1 MILAPCFFKM
11 TWIPNLL
18 GVGNG
23 TRSLKLPNAKQ
34 WDFAVTTYLLPLT
47 TLVTFVRFLRLP
59 INTLVCTLLPT
70 YPGKLTLITS
80 LLRPTSC
87 KRNFPLAPVS
97 LKPPFIKYLVRSK
110 LGNAAAI
117 WDSSQVTL
125 TANVESL
132 QTRGARFML
141 ANYHRTASVSPMKA
155 NLSLPLLWFRRRCS
169 RLCLFYKIYHT
180 NLILKETLLEPSHI
194 SSRLDHQFKVG
205 IPHYQTSDYNDSFIP
220 RTWSEGNFLPP
231 SIISIP

>member
-1 MILAPCFFKM
+1 MRLRRHNISPSTYYLSNIRP
-11 TWIPNLL
+11 I
-18 GVGNG
+18 
-23 TRSLKLPNAKQ
+23 
-34 WDFAVTTYLLPLT
+34 FATSY
-47 TLVTFVRFLRLP
+47 
-59 INTLVCTLLPT
+59 NTLVCTLLPT

-117 WDSSQVTL
+117 WDSNQVTL
-125 TANVESL
+125 AANVESL

-155 NLSLPLLWFRRRCS
+155 NLSLPLL
-169 RLCLFYKIYHT
+169 
-180 NLILKETLLEPSHI
+180 
-194 SSRLDHQFKVG
+194 
-205 IPHYQTSDYNDSFIP
+205 
-220 RTWSEGNFLPP
+220 
-231 SIISIP
+231 